1 VTMMS
6 DLTPVYIEIILDRP
20 FIDELRDF
28 GSLVV
33 RIRGKQ
39 HSGINIEFHNYL
51 IYRKMDESW
60 AIDTTTLLCERIPVS
75 ERFHWLYET
84 RESEFLASFEEA
96 NQHRPSHWKLRHFI
110 VVTGNDLVEV
120 IAGDPP
126 EISERTDT
134 IRGWIG
140 PGEELSSE

>member
-1 VTMMS
+1 MTTMS
-6 DLTPVYIEIILDRP
+6 DLTPVYTEVILDRP

-39 HSGINIEFHNYL
+39 DGGINIEFHNYL
-51 IYRKMDESW
+51 IYRKMNETW
-60 AIDTTTLLCERIPVS
+60 AIDTITLLCQRIPVR

-84 RESEFLASFEEA
+84 RESDFLARFKDA
-96 NQHRPSHWKLRHFI
+96 NQHRPSHWQLKHFI
-110 VVTGNDLVEV
+110 IVTGNDLVEI
-120 IAGDPP
+120 IAQDRP

-140 PGEELSSE
+140 PGEKFSSE